1 MAFNLKDEVQFHETL
16 TETLQVPNRV
26 FVESLQRISQS
37 VTDLGNNICRSMR
50 KLTQGMI
57 MQSQPQH

>member
-16 TETLQVPNRV
+16 IETLQVPNRV

-37 VTDLGNNICRSMR
+37 MTDLVNNFCRSVG

-57 MQSQPQH
+57 MQNQPQH